1 VDLSNCAF
9 IDALE
14 QFGVGYR
21 TTSRSIVIETCPACQ
36 KKWKVWMFRPDE
48 RKGGGRTGGQCWRCG
63 ERFSSFTLLTG
74 LGFDEDDV
82 RDALRIGRFSPD
94 LEPESWRLPDFEPE
108 WQEMKSLEKN
118 LKEAEIPSGYFRI
131 CEWPEHPAAEY
142 AAKRGLIAPMT
153 EYTFLDPMTNSIAF
167 PITHDGMLVGF
178 QRRFVKPINP
188 KMKVI
193 TDANAPR
200 KHSFI
205 CMGEPTGPIAIVEG
219 PFDAVAAAW
228 FGWYGVAT
236 LGSQV
241 AKTQAQEIAQM
252 ALKTGQPIY
261 LAFDNDLAG
270 EQGCRLLA
278 KYLDAYGLSFKRVLP
293 INNNIKDLGELLEK
307 SIETAIFPKVNPI
320 KETHRY
326 VRIID
331 DWAWDLP
338 ELQGLEFLGTAIAPS
353 KEEVAPYRARDK
365 KITNDYNWQTFRYP
379 ERRSK
384 VRRY

>member
-1 VDLSNCAF
+1 MEIDHCAF
-9 IDALE
+9 VDALE

-21 TTSRSIVIETCPACQ
+21 TTTRSIVIETCPACQ

-63 ERFSSFTLLTG
+63 ERFSSYTLLIS

-82 RDALRIGRFSPD
+82 REALRIGRHSPD
-94 LEPESWRLPDFEPE
+94 LQPDEWRIPDFEPE
-108 WQEMKSLEKN
+108 WADMKALGLN
-118 LKEAEIPSGYFRI
+118 LKEAEIPSNYFRV

-142 AAKRGLIAPMT
+142 AARRGLVAPMS
-153 EYTFLDPMTNSIAF
+153 EYVFIDPMTNAVAF

-178 QRRFVKPINP
+178 QRRFVKPLNP
-188 KMKVI
+188 KLKTI

-205 CMGEPTGPIAIVEG
+205 CMGEPNAPIAVVEG

-228 FGWYGVAT
+228 FGWYGVST

-252 ALKTGQPIY
+252 ALKTKQPVY
-261 LAFDNDLAG
+261 LAFDQDLAG
-270 EQGCRLLA
+270 EKGARVLA
-278 KYLDAYGLSFKRVLP
+278 KYLDAYGITFQRVLP
-293 INNNIKDLGELLEK
+293 LDPQINDLGELLEK
-307 SIETAIFPKVNPI
+307 SIETAIFPKVSVI
-320 KETHRY
+320 KELHRY
-326 VRIID
+326 VRIIE

-338 ELQGLEFLGTAIAPS
+338 ELPGLEFLGTAIAPS
-353 KEEVAPYRARDK
+353 KEQVKPYRERDK
-365 KITNDYNWQTFRYP
+365 SITNNYQWQTFRYP
-379 ERRSK
+379 ERKAK
-384 VRRY
+384 VRKF